1 LRGSEDDS
9 IVSVVVPVIDH
20 RQDVRSTVASARA
33 STVAGTQII
42 VVNGGPLSL
51 SVPGQLAVECDMA
64 LASASTRWPA
74 LCNAGVAVAAAPYV
88 VCLGPGTRVDRTYLE
103 KAVWVLERDP
113 SVAFV
118 FPCATLP
125 ENEGAVGTGE
135 ATRVPDQ
142 WRSSEPVMGSV
153 FRKSYWELLGGFDE
167 SLDELVAVSDFWL
180 RANDAGG
187 RPFRLQEPLSS
198 VNSPL
203 GAISWPAERSDSR
216 QSVQG
221 QLRLG
226 PTLLATEPR
235 QGGAGRSLR
244 RSKPYRVL
252 ATLKWRMAGAYRE
265 RAVRRWLRHPG
276 TSFAFRKTRSHEPAS
291 ETTKWKDRR
300 DFAQTERDEE
310 PCRLNVRDD
319 GRAGVLYIVPWLE
332 VGGADRVNLELL
344 RGLDQTKFRP
354 VLMTTVPSRHPWAEE
369 FKEHVAEIFH
379 VASLPG
385 GAFSQADPREAL
397 ALISH
402 LAHTRQVALVQVSNS
417 ELGYELLPDI
427 RRATSAQVVSLVH
440 GTTPDKRIDHLRMA
454 VGLDRFI
461 DRHVTV
467 SSWLADDMKRRG
479 ANAEKIVTITN
490 GVDTDLFRPG
500 HSSFVTEAGLPGNTK
515 VVAFVG
521 RLAEV
526 KGPLLFAQAMKELS
540 RLRSLEDVAVV
551 VAGDGPLRG
560 AMESALLDVGHHCP
574 VVLLGTQNAG
584 QIAALLKSTS
594 VFVAPSKREGTLPM
608 VGLEAMASAVPVV
621 ATRVPGWEQDVA
633 DGLTG
638 VLVPRDAHAIAEAV
652 DRLLSDEDMSRAIG
666 DRARQEVL
674 ARYSLRT
681 MQNAWNDLYRKM
693 LSTG

>member
-1 LRGSEDDS
+1 VRGSQYDS

-42 VVNGGPLSL
+42 VVNGGSFSL
-51 SVPGQLAVECDMA
+51 PVPSQLAAECDMA

-88 VCLGPGTRVDRTYLE
+88 VCLDPGARMDRTYLE

-113 SVAFV
+113 GVAFV

-125 ENEGAVGTGE
+125 ENEGAVGTCE

-142 WRSSEPVMGSV
+142 WRSSEAVMGSV

-167 SLDELVAVSDFWL
+167 SLEELVAVSDFWL
-180 RANDAGG
+180 RANDTGG

-203 GAISWPAERSDSR
+203 GAISRPAERSDSR

-235 QGGAGRSLR
+235 QGRAGRSLR
-244 RSKPYRVL
+244 RSKPYRML

-276 TSFAFRKTRSHEPAS
+276 TSFAFRKTRSDEPAS
-291 ETTKWKDRR
+291 ETKWKDRR
-300 DFAQTERDEE
+300 DFVQTERDEE
-310 PCRLNVRDD
+310 PCRLKVCDD

-354 VLMTTVPSRHPWAEE
+354 VLMTTVPSSHPWAEE

-379 VASLPG
+379 IASLPG
-385 GAFSQADPREAL
+385 RTFSQADPREAL

-440 GTTPDKRIDHLRMA
+440 GTTPDKRIDYLRMA
-454 VGLDRFI
+454 VGLDTFI

-467 SSWLADDMKRRG
+467 SSWLADDMKRLG
-479 ANAEKIVTITN
+479 ANGEKIVTINN

-500 HSSFVTEAGLPGNTK
+500 YSSFVTEAGLPGNTK

-526 KGPLLFAQAMKELS
+526 KGPLLFAQAMKALS
-540 RLRSLEDVAVV
+540 RLRSLEDMAVV

-594 VFVAPSKREGTLPM
+594 VFVAPSKREGMPV

-621 ATRVPGWEQDVA
+621 ATRVPGWEQAVA

-652 DRLLSDEDMSRAIG
+652 DRLLSDEDMARAIG
-666 DRARQEVL
+666 ARARQEVL
-674 ARYSLRT
+674 AKYSLRI
-681 MQNAWNDLYRKM
+681 MLNAWNDLYRKM